1 MTDVH
6 IVGAGAI
13 GLSFAHSLSQRHNVS
28 VITRTFPSHKWNI
41 SEHQETKPINATP
54 VALTPSLSLSI
65 TNCFICVKAY
75 QVSQAIAD
83 VLPYLSDNANIF
95 ISHNGMYDLSEVIKQ
110 LTPNQALFFISTARG
125 ALKLD
130 NHHVKITGYGDTY
143 IGACNLRAHT
153 MITRVFET
161 FFKGILSE
169 CFIHED
175 ITLLRWQKLLV
186 NIAINPLTAIHQIPN
201 GQLRQPKFSAT
212 ILALLNEACTV
223 ANKAGV
229 KIPLSAA
236 LDSAYLVMSRTS
248 VNFSSMAQ
256 DIKHGRKTEIEA
268 ICGYVVTQGQSLNV
282 PTPRNAQILQ
292 ALTNK
297 H

>member
-1 MTDVH
+1 MTDVYV
-6 IVGAGAI
+6 VGAGAI
-13 GLSFAHSLSQRHNVS
+13 GLSLAHALSQRHHVS
-28 VITRTFPSHKWNI
+28 VITRALPAQKWVI
-41 SEHQETKPINATP
+41 SESQQTKKINAKP
-54 VALTPSLSLSI
+54 VLLAHIQPRSI
-65 TNCFICVKAY
+65 THCFICVKAY
-75 QVSQAIAD
+75 QVSQAITD
-83 VLPYLSDNANIF
+83 VLPYLSDEANIF
-95 ISHNGMYDLSEVIKQ
+95 ISHNGMYDLSEVINQ
-110 LTPNQALFFISTARG
+110 LTPDQALFFLSTARG

-143 IGACNLRAHT
+143 LGACNVKAHA
-153 MITRVFET
+153 MIKRVFET
-161 FFKGILSE
+161 FFQDIMPA

-186 NIAINPLTAIHQIPN
+186 NIAINPLTALHQIPN

-229 KIPLSAA
+229 KVSLPQA

-248 VNFSSMAQ
+248 ANFSSMAQ
-256 DIKHGRKTEIEA
+256 DLKHGRKTEIEA
-268 ICGYVVTQGQSLNV
+268 ICGYVVALGKSLNV
-282 PTPRNAQILQ
+282 ATPYNAHMLQ
-292 ALTNK
+292 ALTTE